1 MALFRKPKKNL
12 RQRIVVSDEEDDS
25 ANLPASPTSS
35 SKSAEVKTKKDVAK
49 KTSTLSF
56 HEDLEGDEGIET
68 FKIKK
73 SSQSRRIEKQ
83 MKKDRKI
90 KEQEQKISSTI
101 SDAPVPVEEPPQPTV
116 KSKKNVIL
124 NGREAEMAGYE
135 SESEEESDDEGIK
148 FRQPDPFRHVLESR
162 ARKLLLLLEWF
173 IIHTLMHQFYI

>member
-25 ANLPASPTSS
+25 GNVPTSPTP
-35 SKSAEVKTKKDVAK
+35 SKPPEVKSKKDVVK

-101 SDAPVPVEEPPQPTV
+101 SDTPVPVEEPPQPTE
-116 KSKKNVIL
+116 KSKKNIIL